1 MINETIKPN
10 PSLHVWFD
18 APGIWD
24 ELVHITDPDMGK
36 SSELRLAAEYLMTR
50 KPEEIELVGW
60 MVMQDDAIWDSINI
74 SIQEAIMQV
83 ASDLQRAEEQVLSSD
98 DGQNQPQ
105 T

>member
-10 PSLHVWFD
+10 PSLHVWLD

-24 ELVHITDPDMGK
+24 ELVHITDPDMGN

-60 MVMQDDAIWDSINI
+60 TVMQDDAIWDSLNI
-74 SIQEAIMQV
+74 AIQEAIMQV
-83 ASDLQRAEEQVLSSD
+83 ASNLRLAEEQVLSSD
-98 DGQNQPQ
+98 DGQN
-105 T
+105 

>member
-10 PSLHVWFD
+10 PALHVWLD

-24 ELVHITDPDMGK
+24 ELAHITDPDMGN

-60 MVMQDDAIWDSINI
+60 MVMQDDAIWDSLNL
-74 SIQEAIMQV
+74 SIREAIMQV
-83 ASDLQRAEEQVLSSD
+83 ASNLRLAEEQVLSSG
-98 DGQNQPQ
+98 DGQN
-105 T
+105 